1 MRTRIARTLALGF
14 MVCIGLAALA
24 PTAGAQTLDDI
35 GDRDR
40 RIAVGDAFL
49 REGERIDGPV
59 IAIDGNATANGRTDS
74 GVIAVGDDATVGD
87 TGVVDGDVFVVD
99 GNARIE
105 GRVTGDVVAI
115 EGRAVVTDGAT
126 VGGDVRSTK
135 QPRVERGA
143 QVRGEVKKI
152 DVTGWFSAIGI
163 RVLGFFWL
171 AVTVSTAVFGLL
183 LLLFFPRAAQ
193 TTSRIGR
200 GSTGKSIGVGLLVA
214 IGLPVVAVLA
224 VITIVGLPF
233 GLGIGGALGLI
244 HAVGYVAGAFC
255 FGRIL
260 VKEPKSAIG
269 AFFAG
274 WAILRVLA
282 LIPGI
287 GVLVWIAATV
297 WGLGALTVGAWRAGR
312 GALEPPPEPKAPA
325 MPPAA
330 DAPAEAEVSAV
341 AWGAGTDTDTET
353 MAGDEATDDA
363 TAEGSDEDGGDE
375 DGGDEDAESPAKT

>member
-1 MRTRIARTLALGF
+1 MRNRFARTVALGF
-14 MVCIGLAALA
+14 LACVGLAALA
-24 PTAGAQTLDDI
+24 PAAGAQNIDDI
-35 GDRDR
+35 RDRDR
-40 RIAVGDAFL
+40 RISVGAAFL
-49 REGERIDGPV
+49 QEGERIEGPV
-59 IAIDGNATANGRTDS
+59 IAIDGDATANGRTDS
-74 GVIAVGDDATVGD
+74 GVIAISGDATIGD
-87 TGVVDGDVFVVD
+87 TGVVDGDVFVID

-115 EGRAVVTDGAT
+115 EGRAVVVDGAT

-152 DVTGWFSAIGI
+152 DVTGWFSAFGI

-171 AVTVSTAVFGLL
+171 AVTVSTAVLGLV

-214 IGLPVVAVLA
+214 IALPVAAVIA
-224 VITIVGLPF
+224 AITIVGLPF
-233 GLGIGGALGLI
+233 ALGLVGALGLI
-244 HAVGYVAGAFC
+244 HAIGYVAGAFC

-287 GVLVWIAATV
+287 GVIVWIVITI

-312 GALEPPPEPKAPA
+312 GALEPPPEPKTPA
-325 MPPAA
+325 VPPAS
-330 DAPAEAEVSAV
+330 DAPAATEAPSGEAPSAV
-341 AWGAGTDTDTET
+341 AWDADAGTDAETKADDTP
-353 MAGDEATDDA
+353 GDGD
-363 TAEGSDEDGGDE
+363 GDE
-375 DGGDEDAESPAKT
+375 DGDDEDAEAPAKT